1 MFMEEMQAPLEA
13 LLFVRGE
20 PVTAVQLKEIL
31 QIDEESLAELLAL
44 YAKTLEERGSGLML
58 PRVAGGF

>member
-20 PVTAVQLKEIL
+20 PVTAVQLREIM
-31 QIDEESLAELLAL
+31 QVDAYVQKLAEVQDRKLTTP
-44 YAKTLEERGSGLML
+44 TLETLSI
-58 PRVAGGF
+58 VAF

>member
-20 PVTAVQLKEIL
+20 PVTAMQLKEIL
-31 QIDEESLAELLAL
+31 QVDEESLAELLAL
-44 YAKTLEERGSGLML
+44 
-58 PRVAGGF
+58 